1 MHTKTVLCFGSEGFE
16 GDDLAFAVCQE
27 LVGYSDDIQ
36 FVKCDTP
43 MDILGY
49 AGGKD
54 LYILDAI
61 KGIDKVSLFDS
72 VDNFRRS
79 KSVTVHD
86 QDLGLMLKIL
96 LEMNMLPDVMIIGIP
111 IGSNADTAVEE
122 VKRILTSCAVF

>member
-1 MHTKTVLCFGSEGFE
+1 MPKKTVLCFGSEDME
-16 GDDLAFAVCQE
+16 GDDQAFAVCQE

-61 KGIDKVSLFDS
+61 KGINKVSLFES
-72 VDNFRRS
+72 VDKFRRT
-79 KSVTVHD
+79 KSVTAHD
-86 QDLGLMLKIL
+86 QDLGMMLRIL
-96 LEMNMLPDVMIIGIP
+96 IEMKMLPDVRIIGIP
-111 IGSNADTAVEE
+111 IGSNTDSAAKE
-122 VKRILTSCAVF
+122 VKRILKS

>member
-1 MHTKTVLCFGSEGFE
+1 MPKKTVLCFGSEGME

-54 LYILDAI
+54 LYILDSI
-61 KGIDKVSLFDS
+61 KGIDKVSLFES
-72 VDNFRRS
+72 VDKFRRT

-86 QDLGLMLKIL
+86 NDLGLMLKVLI
-96 LEMNMLPDVMIIGIP
+96 EMKMLPDVRIIGIP
-111 IGSNADTAVEE
+111 IGSNAESVVGE
-122 VKRILTSCAVF
+122 VRRILSD

>member
-16 GDDLAFAVCQE
+16 GDDIAFSVCQG
-27 LVGYSDDIQ
+27 LVGYSDDIR

-49 AGGKD
+49 AGGTD

-61 KGIDKVSLFDS
+61 KGIDEVSLFDS
-72 VDNFRRS
+72 VDGFRRS
-79 KSVTVHD
+79 KSATVHD

-96 LEMNMLPDVMIIGIP
+96 LEMNMLPDAKIIGIP
-111 IGSNADTAVEE
+111 IGSNAKAATEA
-122 VKRILTSCAVF
+122 VKRILSS